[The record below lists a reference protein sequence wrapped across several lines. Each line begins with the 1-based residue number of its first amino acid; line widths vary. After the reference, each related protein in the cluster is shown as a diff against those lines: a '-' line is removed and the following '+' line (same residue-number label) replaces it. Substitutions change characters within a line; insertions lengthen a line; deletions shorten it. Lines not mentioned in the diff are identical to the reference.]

1 MPPARASTT
10 FPRMVTRTLLPAALL
25 AIAFLALTGCP
36 DGGDK
41 TDIKPSPSA
50 DKGEK
55 TDPSVPDGAWPTEP
69 LDMGAAPVTGDES
82 LPTGLTLED
91 VEGNAT
97 TLGDLLAGNSLV
109 VYMTTDT
116 NDRQNRAATRMLRKL
131 VKSGG
136 PAGFR
141 LVLIFTEG
149 STSSEIDT
157 WYRRRQVARI
167 GKTAIDAQGE
177 FAAQVGWEPRSAAL
191 VGPDGQLG
199 PTFGPTEEWESRL
212 GFDGGLNSD
221 LLSLAWKSAQQPP
234 ELSAATKQAAVDL
247 VKAVLAAPAP
257 AEGALPAVSFDG
269 PGLSDSISAPVF
281 VSLYRLG
288 FVRRLRGTSAEGTL
302 GEALAKATLDAL
314 ASAGDGA
321 AAWREEATQLRFAID
336 VAAPGVELP
345 TRDPLVLW
353 YLVEPGLDGIIVRKG
368 DKEGVVLPHEA
379 VTQGYMTP
387 RVRNRTK
394 KWEATIKEGC
404 RRANVGVGEWTS
416 DAVQILRFRTASFG
430 VNLPGSTKAIDMVRG
445 NVLID
450 GAPDEAAILE
460 SIRLG
465 GLWLVNTVMENGK
478 FDYEYFPNKDKG
490 SPGYNIVR
498 HAGSVYGLF
507 EMYHLALQEKE
518 LAADQG
524 KYIDA
529 AARAIGYI
537 YDATEVPAK
546 DETGK
551 RRCLISQ
558 RTCDSGSAALT
569 LLTFLS
575 RPPRDELPAKYRDV
589 IYRDGDDE
597 LIEGLGLTLLDMI
610 DDQGRV
616 FARYSQA
623 MTMDSVK
630 KEPLYYP
637 GETMLALLVFY
648 EKTGDERWL
657 AGAKAI
663 GDRQS
668 QFYKGKRFTWPDHW
682 IMQALY
688 PLWKATKDD
697 FYAQTAYSM
706 ATHSVSEQYPTVWSP
721 FPDYHGAWR
730 RTKDLPRTTRAGS
743 RMEAIRGVVH
753 LAWEAG
759 EDATVWEDSLI
770 AAADHLI
777 EKQYRPDNVWYLPNP
792 AKVQGAYPM
801 GIVDNHIRIDNNQH
815 ALVGM
820 LGALESLRRRAK
832 NK

>member
-1 MPPARASTT
+1 
-10 FPRMVTRTLLPAALL
+10 MVIRSLLPAAFL

-41 TDIKPSPSA
+41 ADKDSKASQSA
-50 DKGEK
+50 DEGDKA
-55 TDPSVPDGAWPTEP
+55 DPSVPPADWPTEP
-69 LDMGAAPVTGDES
+69 LDVGAAPVTGPER
-82 LPTGLTLED
+82 LPTDLTLED
-91 VEGNAT
+91 VGGTAT

-109 VYMTTDT
+109 VYMNTDT
-116 NDRQNRAATRMLRKL
+116 NDRQNRAATRLLRKL

-141 LVLIFTEG
+141 LIVIFTEG
-149 STSSEIDT
+149 STRDEIDN

-167 GKTAIDAQGE
+167 GKTAIDAQGH

-191 VGPDGQLG
+191 VGPDGQIG
-199 PTFGPTEEWESRL
+199 PRFGPTEEWDSRL

-221 LLSLAWKSAQQPP
+221 LLSLAWKSEEQAP
-234 ELSAATKQAAVDL
+234 EVSAATKQAAVDL
-247 VKAVLAAPAP
+247 VKAVLAAPP
-257 AEGALPAVSFDG
+257 VEGALPAVSLDG
-269 PGLSDSISAPVF
+269 PGLADPVIAPVY

-288 FVRRLRGTSAEGTL
+288 FVRRLRGTAAEGTL
-302 GEALAKATLDAL
+302 GEALASATLDAL
-314 ASAGDGA
+314 SSAGDGA
-321 AAWREEATQLRFAID
+321 AGWREDAAQLRFAID
-336 VAAPGVELP
+336 IAAPGVELP
-345 TRDPLVLW
+345 SRDPLVLW
-353 YLVEPGLDGIIVRKG
+353 YLVEPGVDGIIARKG

-387 RVRNRTK
+387 RVRGRTK

-404 RRANVGVGEWTS
+404 RRGNIGVGEWAS
-416 DAVQILRFRTASFG
+416 DAVNLFRFRTTSFG
-430 VNLPGSTKAIDMVRG
+430 VNLPGSTQAIDMFRG

-450 GAPDEAAILE
+450 GPPDEAAILE

-465 GLWLVNTVMENGK
+465 GLWLVNTVMEDGK
-478 FDYEYFPNKDKG
+478 FDYEYFPNRDKG

-507 EMYHLALQEKE
+507 EMYHLALEEKA
-518 LAADQG
+518 LSADQA

-529 AARAIGYI
+529 AARSIGYI
-537 YDATEVPAK
+537 YEATEVPAK

-569 LLTFLS
+569 LLTFLR

-597 LIEGLGLTLLDMI
+597 LMEGLGLTLLDMI

-623 MTMDSVK
+623 MTMDAVK

-637 GETMLALLVFY
+637 GETMLALMAFY
-648 EKTGDERWL
+648 EHSGDERWL

-668 QFYKGKRFTWPDHW
+668 QFYKAKRFTWPDHW

-706 ATHSVSEQYPTVWSP
+706 ATHSIAEQYPTVWSP
-721 FPDYHGAWR
+721 YPDYHGAWR

-743 RMEAIRGVVH
+743 RLEAIRGVVH

-759 EDATVWEDSLI
+759 EDATVWEDGLI

-777 EKQYRPDNVWYLPNP
+777 EKQYRADNVWYLPNP

-832 NK
+832 SE